1 MMRRRMLYG
10 KIIPSEEWDF
20 DWDYSMGAITNYD
33 VSQTTSGTATGELSE
48 DKQGYILIAGD
59 NAYIRLDFPQPTSF
73 STAIAEYE
81 FTMINFIQANGL
93 RLILASADQGK
104 GIQIFLN
111 SSGVNWILDS
121 ASNYESIR
129 SAIDLNSRHKIRLE
143 LNYNGESKF
152 YLDDILLHTSTNL
165 STYYVPNTR
174 LFVQYA
180 AQAVL
185 HAVRIKYD

>member
-1 MMRRRMLYG
+1 MLYS
-10 KIIPSEEWDF
+10 KQSNSEAWDF
-20 DWDYSMGAITNYD
+20 DWNYAMGAITNYD
-33 VSQTTSGTATGELSE
+33 VTQTISGDATGELNA
-48 DKQGYILIAGD
+48 DKQGYVLNAKD

-93 RLILASADQGK
+93 RLILASSDQGK
-104 GIQIFLN
+104 GIQIFIN
-111 SSGVNWILDS
+111 STGINWILDS
-121 ASNYESIR
+121 ASSYESIQ
-129 SAIDLNSRHKIRLE
+129 SSIELNKKHKVRLE

-152 YLDDILLHTSTNL
+152 YLDNILLHTSTNL

-174 LFVQYA
+174 LFVQNS